1 MKYQRSSTQCSKD
14 ISKVNVFKR
23 LVKLQG
29 QGHRDKNVGTY
40 EKVLQLGILMWN
52 INALAFTV
60 QKLLARL
67 TFQTDLQNDRMS
79 DRTKTIWPRSLI
91 WGIKIKCFIRE
102 SSRSFTLLQII
113 LRKLMNYKKLIMN
126 CHENLVNGYLLLK
139 LHCIFTTLKHVEL

>member
-1 MKYQRSSTQCSKD
+1 MFKD

-40 EKVLQLGILMWN
+40 EKVWQIGILLWN

-79 DRTKTIWPRSLI
+79 DRTKTIWFRSLI
-91 WGIKIKCFIRE
+91 SGHKNQE
-102 SSRSFTLLQII
+102 PSRSFTLLQII
-113 LRKLMNYKKLIMN
+113 LRKFMNYKKLIMN
-126 CHENLVNGYLLLK
+126 CHENFVNDYLLLK
-139 LHCIFTTLKHVEL
+139 LHCIFTTLKHV